1 VRHLQALV
9 GVTGKEAP
17 MIDYREI
24 SVAEVKRDALEEVI
38 NYLGLALEAMESA
51 KGLDVSGNADA
62 LREML
67 RAAKEEQAPYDAI
80 LEQADRAEERW
91 LEKWYQRA
99 VI

>member
-1 VRHLQALV
+1 
-9 GVTGKEAP
+9 

-99 VI
+99 AI

>member
-1 VRHLQALV
+1 MLDYKTISDA
-9 GVTGKEAP
+9 EAKH
-17 MIDYREI
+17 
-24 SVAEVKRDALEEVI
+24 SALEEVI
-38 NYLGLALEAMESA
+38 NYLTLALEAMENT

-62 LREML
+62 LREMQQ
-67 RAAKEEQAPYDAI
+67 AAKEEQKPYDDI

>member
-1 VRHLQALV
+1 MLNYH
-9 GVTGKEAP
+9 T
-17 MIDYREI
+17 IND
-24 SVAEVKRDALEEVI
+24 AEVKRDALEEVI
-38 NYLGLALEAMESA
+38 SYLGLALGAVEAA

-62 LREML
+62 LRQML
-67 RAAKEEQAPYDAI
+67 EAAKEEQAPHEAI

>member
-1 VRHLQALV
+1 ML
-9 GVTGKEAP
+9 
-17 MIDYREI
+17 DYREI
-24 SVAEVKRDALEEVI
+24 SDAEAKRDALEEVI
-38 NYLGLALEAMESA
+38 NCLTLALEAMENA

-67 RAAKEEQAPYDAI
+67 EAAKEEQKPYDDI